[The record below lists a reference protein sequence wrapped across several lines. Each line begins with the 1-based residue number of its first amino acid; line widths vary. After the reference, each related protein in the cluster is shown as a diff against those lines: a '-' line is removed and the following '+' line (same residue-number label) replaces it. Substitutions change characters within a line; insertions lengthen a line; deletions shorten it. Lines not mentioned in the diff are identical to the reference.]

1 MAHYLT
7 LYKFNGPIKGGGS
20 ERFKVFT
27 GIVEE
32 LGGRIVFF
40 GGLLGQYD
48 VVTITDYPALD
59 AAMLGSARIG
69 NLISA
74 QTHTM
79 PIVDQDDFLAL
90 LAKTPRQ

>member
-1 MAHYLT
+1 
-7 LYKFNGPIKGGGS
+7 
-20 ERFKVFT
+20 
-27 GIVEE
+27 
-32 LGGRIVFF
+32 
-40 GGLLGQYD
+40 LGQYD